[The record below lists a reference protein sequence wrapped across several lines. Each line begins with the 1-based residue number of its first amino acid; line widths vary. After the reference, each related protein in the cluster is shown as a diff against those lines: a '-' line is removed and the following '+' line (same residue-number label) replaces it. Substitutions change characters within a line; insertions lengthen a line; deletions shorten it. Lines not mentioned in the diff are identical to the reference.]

1 MDAPAAPAAPEPE
14 AIPVLPEEVIDE
26 EPEDED
32 DGVYG
37 WCWDCERDAAEIVFN
52 HLDGREIPLCS
63 HCWLSANH
71 EPDYLLFCEC
81 VIPRLD
87 GNGWQCAECRY
98 EIQDRIEEP
107 VVDADSDSDSDTLS
121 APDCESESDRDVED
135 ADEESWSYPSVDI

>member
-1 MDAPAAPAAPEPE
+1 MDAPDPEV
-14 AIPVLPEEVIDE
+14 IPVVPEEVI
-26 EPEDED
+26 D

-63 HCWLSANH
+63 HCWLSASH
-71 EPDYLLFCEC
+71 EPDYLVFCEC
-81 VIPRLD
+81 VIPRHDAD
-87 GNGWQCAECRY
+87 GWSCAECHY

-107 VVDADSDSDSDTLS
+107 VMDADSESAPLS
-121 APDCESESDRDVED
+121 EPDCESDSESDVELED